1 MIEIAHVSKFFGKIP
16 ALSDV
21 SLDIEAGQRVA
32 LVGANGSGKTT
43 LLRALLGLVRVSG
56 RITIGGHD
64 VAQSP
69 ERALREV
76 AYIPQIAPPLDAPVR
91 EVVRAVACLRN
102 YDAARV
108 QRYAAA
114 LGLDLEEHAGSRFRD
129 LSGGMKQKVL
139 AALALAAETR
149 VLLCDEPTAN
159 LDAGART
166 AFASVLEK
174 LPSDRSVILCSHR
187 AEELAD
193 LVERTVELRDGRVF
207 RSELT
212 RNPSQPVLVHC
223 RSIAEPIAV
232 RVAS

>member
-1 MIEIAHVSKFFGKIP
+1 MIEITRVSKSFGKIS
-16 ALSDV
+16 ALSEV
-21 SLDIEAGQRVA
+21 SLGIEAGQRVA

-64 VAQSP
+64 VAVNP
-69 ERALREV
+69 ERALSDV

-91 EVVRAVACLRN
+91 EVVRAVACLRG

-108 QRYAAA
+108 RRYAAE
-114 LGLDLEEHAGSRFRD
+114 LGLDLDGYAASRFRD

-139 AALALAAETR
+139 AALALAAETA

-159 LDAGART
+159 LDSSARA
-166 AFASVLEK
+166 AFAGVLER
-174 LPSDRSVILCSHR
+174 LPAERTVILCSHR
-187 AEELAD
+187 AEELSD
-193 LVERTVELRDGRVF
+193 LVERTVELREGRVF

-212 RNPSQPVLVHC
+212 HAPHD
-223 RSIAEPIAV
+223 RSVVRCLTIAEPSPV
-232 RVAS
+232 QVAS

>member
-1 MIEIAHVSKFFGKIP
+1 MIEITHVSKFFGKIP

-21 SLDIEAGQRVA
+21 SLSIEEGQRVA

-56 RITIGGHD
+56 RITVGGHD
-64 VAQSP
+64 VAVSP
-69 ERALREV
+69 ERALRDV

-102 YDAARV
+102 YDPARV
-108 QRYAAA
+108 QRYAAE

-149 VLLCDEPTAN
+149 VLLCDEPTAS
-159 LDAGART
+159 LDASARA
-166 AFASVLEK
+166 AFASVLER
-174 LPSDRSVILCSHR
+174 LPAERTVILCSHR
-187 AEELAD
+187 AEELSD
-193 LVERTVELRDGRVF
+193 LVARTVELRDGRVF

-212 RNPSQPVLVHC
+212 PSSSERSLVSC
-223 RSIAEPIAV
+223 RSIAEPSPLQ
-232 RVAS
+232 VAS